1 MNAEHKTTKITLHKK
16 TVKVTSVR
24 DEEFPKSVK
33 SEGKYILPWKTEQ
46 PKGWTQF
53 KALFHIDKS
62 GVPSEAK
69 LDEEPLMQ
77 MMKADPQRIENPPE
91 NGIRTTW
98 LGEASVLFQLDN
110 VNILTNPNF
119 DERGIK
125 YYHPGDN
132 KRYRKPVYKVSE
144 LPRIDCVLISNTH
157 FNHLDLKSVRALN
170 ERFGEMLLW
179 YCPIGVADWLN
190 KAGCTQ
196 VVEMDW
202 WKEDEVDFI
211 DHSKIDDDEETNTT
225 TFHIAC
231 TPSQNYHDRTF
242 DDDNA
247 VLWCSWVVQ
256 SPRYKLFICGAT
268 GYCDVFKAIGR
279 KYGPFHMAALP
290 IGGYEPQEV
299 KGYANVTPEQAVQI
313 HQDLLAM
320 CSLATTWGTFVVGL
334 ENYLDPPR
342 RLNEELRKQNLSEMQ
357 FFLLKHGESRL
368 IEIKEADNNAGDDA
382 GEDDGGD
389 GDADGDAGSDHGD
402 EESDANVEAH
412 THLEMNGD
420 IDHSDT
426 TVTTTVTTIA
436 GEDAEHHHHEE
447 SSVTTTETESVQ
459 EGDDSLSV
467 TTTVVTTTTTV
478 DGEVEGC
485 EQTTFNA
492 EDQDLLQQLVDNFVA
507 DDQPEAEQ

>member
-16 TVKVTSVR
+16 TVKVTSTR
-24 DEEFPKSVK
+24 DEEEFPRSVK
-33 SEGKYILPWKTEQ
+33 QEGRYILPWKSEQ
-46 PKGWTQF
+46 PSGWTQF
-53 KALFHIDKS
+53 KALWHPDLS
-62 GVPSEAK
+62 GVPGEAK

-77 MMKADPQRIENPPE
+77 KMVADPQRIENPPE

-157 FNHLDLKSVRALN
+157 FNHLDLKSVRQLN
-170 ERFGEMLLW
+170 DRFGEMLLW
-179 YCPIGVADWLN
+179 YCPMGVADWLN
-190 KAGCTQ
+190 KAGCCQ

-268 GYCDVFKAIGR
+268 GYCNVFKSIGR

-290 IGGYEPQEV
+290 IGGYKPQEV
-299 KGYANVTPEQAVQI
+299 KGFANVTPEQAVQI

-320 CSLATTWGTFVVGL
+320 CSLATTWGTFTIGK
-334 ENYLDPPR
+334 ENYLEPPR
-342 RLNEELRKQNLSEMQ
+342 LLNEELRKQGLSEMQ

-368 IEIKEADNNAGDDA
+368 IEIKEADNNAGDEA
-382 GEDDGGD
+382 AEDGGE
-389 GDADGDAGSDHGD
+389 DAGSHHSGSEHGD
-402 EESDANVEAH
+402 EAEATVETH

-420 IDHSDT
+420 VEHSDT
-426 TVTTTVTTIA
+426 TVTTTVTTVE
-436 GEDAEHHHHEE
+436 GGCDGSEE
-447 SSVTTTETESVQ
+447 ASVSTHTETESH
-459 EGDDSLSV
+459 EDGDDSCTV

-478 DGEVEGC
+478 EGGEESC
-485 EQTTFNA
+485 EQTTSIVD
-492 EDQDLLQQLVDNFVA
+492 DQDLLQQLVDNFVA
-507 DDQPEAEQ
+507 KDDQPEAEQ